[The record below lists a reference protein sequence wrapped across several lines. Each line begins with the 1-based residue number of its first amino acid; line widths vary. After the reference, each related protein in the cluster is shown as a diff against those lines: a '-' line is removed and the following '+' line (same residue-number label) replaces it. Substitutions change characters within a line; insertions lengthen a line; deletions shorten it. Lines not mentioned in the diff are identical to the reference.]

1 MRRHGESLK
10 LVRGLLAIGQNR
22 FGVEDMKSISFAVA
36 GTLAVMAT
44 YPVPALAGDLN
55 PSFYGGVFAGA
66 DFFKGS
72 VSTGF
77 STSDSDGTRGDVGLL
92 AGIRLQQ
99 GDWFYG
105 GEFDAS
111 LSYGSNPDIDGGGC
125 DGTFGF
131 DWCDDQGSM
140 HARAIVGRSF
150 GKVDLFAAGGLAAA
164 FLKYDGLNGTESPTL
179 WGYSLGIGAEYH
191 VNDRVSVRVEGLHDQ
206 FTDHTFSDGYNGA
219 WRQNTVRAGAIF
231 RFN

>member
-1 MRRHGESLK
+1 
-10 LVRGLLAIGQNR
+10 
-22 FGVEDMKSISFAVA
+22 MKSFSFAVA
-36 GTLAVMAT
+36 GALAVVAT
-44 YPVPALAGDLN
+44 YPVPALSGDMN

-66 DFFKGS
+66 DFFHG
-72 VSTGF
+72 VVT
-77 STSDSDGTRGDVGLL
+77 DAVPNNYIYDGTRGDVGLL
-92 AGIRLQQ
+92 AGIRLNQ

-111 LSYGSNPDIDGGGC
+111 LSFGSDFDQVGAPGC
-125 DGTFGF
+125 NNAPPTA
-131 DWCDDQGSM
+131 DWCNNQGAL
-140 HARAIVGRSF
+140 HARAIVGRSL
-150 GKVDLFAAGGLAAA
+150 GKVDVFAAGGLAAA
-164 FLKYDGLNGTESPTL
+164 FLQYDGLNGTESPTL

-191 VNDRVSVRVEGLHDQ
+191 VNDKVSLRVEGLHDQ